1 VPIGDGGDAE
11 GRGPSLGPVTDTA
24 DRGFTLDRFQLEA
37 IASIDAGRSVLV
49 SAPTGSGKTV
59 VAEHAVAVA
68 LASGGRAFYTTPI
81 KALSNQKYHDLVR
94 LHGVDRVGL
103 LTGDTAVNGDAQ
115 VVVMTTEVL
124 RNMIYSRSPALDR
137 LEWVVLDEVHYLQ
150 DAYRGPV
157 WEEVIVHLPAAVRLV
172 CLSATVSNAPE
183 LADWISTVRGPTSVV
198 VEDRR
203 PVTLDNWY
211 LVEDTQAGQLALLP
225 TLVDGRPNPEGNRF
239 DTDPRDA
246 WRGRGGGR
254 ARRRY
259 VTPRRVEVVEM
270 LAAREMLPAIY
281 FIFSRA
287 ACNDAVTA
295 CLGAGL
301 RFTGPEERA
310 RIREIVERHVANLT
324 DDDLRVLDYDR
335 WLTAVEAGIAAH
347 HAGMVPPFKEAVEAC
362 FVEGLVKVVFA
373 TETLALGINMP
384 ARTVVIEKL
393 TKFTGE
399 RHEFLTPGQYTQ
411 LTGRAG
417 RRGIDDH
424 GHAVV
429 LWNPFVTF
437 DEVAGLAA
445 SRSFR
450 LTSSFRPTYNMAA
463 NLVRRYPADEA
474 HRLLSLCFAQYQA
487 DAEVVRLEQRLE
499 QRRQRLDDLRAEAT
513 CERGDVAEY
522 RLLLEGE
529 RSPKGAPRGGAGSA
543 VEDGLRSLRP
553 GDVLWLDGSGGHG
566 RVAVLSVS
574 HRKGGSVRVKALTAH
589 RRVLGLAATDFDEPP
604 EVVGT
609 LALPVPY
616 TPMKPAFQKQVASD
630 LERFAAGGAGRGRGR
645 GDRKGR
651 AGGGRG
657 GHDGARREAEDR
669 SALVEHPV
677 HDCPDRDDH
686 LRALRR
692 AERLEREL
700 ADTERRVHSRT
711 GSLVD
716 TFDRV
721 LQLLEGWGHLDG
733 WSLTPRG
740 EQLVRIYHECDL
752 LIAEALEEGLLDDID
767 HSTTAGMASAFVY
780 ESRNSGPDL
789 EPWFPSQA
797 VSHRADRLTQL
808 AIELNADERGLG
820 LPATRMP
827 DAAFFPLAHAWAAG
841 DELDHVLADEELSGG
856 DFVRTIKQLVD
867 LLRQLG
873 DAASNPTTATT
884 ARRAADA
891 VHRGVVAASSTIS
904 TGAGDADDAATP
916 DNTGGAGTDDTAG
929 GVDRG
934 VDGIAED
941 TAP

>member
-1 VPIGDGGDAE
+1 
-11 GRGPSLGPVTDTA
+11 VTDTA
-24 DRGFTLDRFQLEA
+24 ARGFALDRFQLEG
-37 IASIDAGRSVLV
+37 IAAIDAGRSVLV

-59 VAEHAVAVA
+59 VAEHAVEVA

-94 LHGVDRVGL
+94 LHGADRVGL

-124 RNMIYSRSPALDR
+124 RNMIYSRSPALER

-157 WEEVIVHLPAAVRLV
+157 WEEVIVHLPATVRLV

-183 LADWISTVRGPTSVV
+183 LADWIGTVRGPTSVV
-198 VEDRR
+198 VEETR

-211 LVEDTQAGQLALLP
+211 MVEDTQSGQLALLP
-225 TLVDGRPNPEGNRF
+225 TLIDGQPNREGHRF

-246 WRGRGGGR
+246 WRGRGGAR
-254 ARRRY
+254 PRRRY
-259 VTPRRVEVVEM
+259 ATPRRVEVVEA

-287 ACNDAVTA
+287 ACDDAVTA
-295 CLGAGL
+295 CIGAGL
-301 RFTGPEERA
+301 RFTGPDERA
-310 RIREIVERHVANLT
+310 RIREIVERHVANLS

-487 DAEVVRLEQRLE
+487 DADVVRLEQRMV
-499 QRRQRLDDLRAEAT
+499 QRRQRLEELRVEAV
-513 CERGDVAEY
+513 CALGDVEEY
-522 RLLLEGE
+522 RTLLEGE
-529 RSPKGAPRGGAGSA
+529 RTPKGAPKAGRGSA
-543 VEDGLRSLRP
+543 VEEGLRSLRP

-574 HRKGGSVRVKALTAH
+574 HRKGGAVRVKALTAN
-589 RRVLGLAATDFDEPP
+589 RRVLALGANEFEEPP

-609 LALPVPY
+609 LALPTPY
-616 TPMKPAFQKQVASD
+616 TPMKPAFQKEVAGA
-630 LERFAAGGAGRGRGR
+630 LERFATGGAGRGRGR

-651 AGGGRG
+651 G
-657 GHDGARREAEDR
+657 GHKARSANAPGPGPGLDR
-669 SALVEHPV
+669 SALRDHPV

-700 ADTERRVHSRT
+700 ADTERRVRSRT

-733 WSLTPRG
+733 WALTPRG

-752 LIAEALEEGLLDDID
+752 LIAEALEEGLFDALAPDA
-767 HSTTAGMASAFVY
+767 TAGLASAFVY

-789 EPWFPSQA
+789 EPWFPNQA
-797 VSHRADRLTQL
+797 VAGRAERLTEL
-808 AIELNADERGLG
+808 AVELNRDERALG
-820 LPATRMP
+820 LPATRVP

-841 DELDHVLADEELSGG
+841 DRLDHVLGDEGLTGG

-867 LLRQLG
+867 LLRQIG
-873 DAASNPTTATT
+873 DAAIDRTTSST

-891 VHRGVVAASSTIS
+891 VHRGVVSASSAIS
-904 TGAGDADDAATP
+904 TGDGGPDGEADLD
-916 DNTGGAGTDDTAG
+916 DTGGAGTDDTAG
-929 GVDRG
+929 GIDRG
-934 VDGIAED
+934 IEGVAEG
-941 TAP
+941 APQ

>member
-1 VPIGDGGDAE
+1 M
-11 GRGPSLGPVTDTA
+11 TDTSA
-24 DRGFTLDRFQLEA
+24 RGFTLDRFQREA
-37 IASIDAGRSVLV
+37 IAAIDAGRSVLV

-59 VAEHAVAVA
+59 VAEHAVAAA

-81 KALSNQKYHDLVR
+81 KALSNQKYHDLAR
-94 LHGVDRVGL
+94 LHGAEQVGL
-103 LTGDTAVNGDAQ
+103 LTGDTSVNGDAP

-124 RNMIYSRSPALDR
+124 RNMIYSRSSALDR

-172 CLSATVSNAPE
+172 CLSATVSNAGE
-183 LADWISTVRGPTSVV
+183 LADWIETVRGPTSVV

-203 PVTLDNWY
+203 PVSLDNWY
-211 LVEDTQAGQLALLP
+211 LVDDRQSDQLVLVP
-225 TLVDGRPNPEGNRF
+225 TLLDGRANPDGSRF

-246 WRGRGGGR
+246 WRARAGGGR
-254 ARRRY
+254 PRRRY
-259 VTPRRVEVVEM
+259 ATPRRVEVVEL
-270 LAAREMLPAIY
+270 LAAREMLPALY

-287 ACNDAVTA
+287 ACDDAVSA
-295 CLGAGL
+295 CVGAGL
-301 RFTGPEERA
+301 RFTTSEERE
-310 RIREIVERHVANLT
+310 RIRTVVERHVENLT
-324 DDDLRVLDYDR
+324 DDDLHVLEYDR
-335 WLTAVEAGIAAH
+335 WLAGLEAGIASH

-429 LWNPFVTF
+429 LWSPFVTF
-437 DEVAGLAA
+437 GEVAALAS

-450 LTSSFRPTYNMAA
+450 LTSAFRPTYNMAA

-487 DAEVVRLEQRLE
+487 DADVVRLEQRLE
-499 QRRQRLDDLRAEAT
+499 QRRATLDQLRAEAS
-513 CERGDVAEY
+513 CELGDVAEY
-522 RLLLEGE
+522 RAVVEGE
-529 RSPKGAPRGGAGSA
+529 REARGGPPGGRATA
-543 VEDGLRSLRP
+543 VEEGLRSLRP

-574 HRKGGSVRVKALTAH
+574 HRKGGAVRVKALTAQ
-589 RRVLGLAATDFDEPP
+589 RRLLALGASDFEEPP

-609 LALPVPY
+609 LALPTPY
-616 TPMKPAFQKQVASD
+616 TSMKPAFQRQVAAD
-630 LERFAAGGAGRGRGR
+630 LERFAGGRPGRDRTTSGRRGRGER
-645 GDRKGR
+645 GRS
-651 AGGGRG
+651 
-657 GHDGARREAEDR
+657 ARRPGADGG
-669 SALVEHPV
+669 AVGEHPV
-677 HDCPDRDDH
+677 HACPDRDRH

-700 ADTERRVHSRT
+700 ADTERRVRSRT

-733 WSLTPRG
+733 WALTSRG

-752 LIAEALEEGLLDDID
+752 LIAEALEEGLLDDLD
-767 HSTTAGMASAFVY
+767 VASTAGLTSAFVY
-780 ESRNSGPDL
+780 EQRSSGPEL
-789 EPWFPSQA
+789 EPWFPSRSVA
-797 VSHRADRLTQL
+797 HRAERLEVL
-808 AIELNADERGLG
+808 AAELNADERRLG
-820 LPATRMP
+820 LPPTRVP

-841 DELDHVLADEELSGG
+841 DDLDHVLADEELSGG
-856 DFVRTIKQLVD
+856 DFVRTVKQLID

-873 DAASNPTTATT
+873 DAAADRSTATT

-891 VHRGVVAASSTIS
+891 VHRGVVAASSAIA
-904 TGAGDADDAATP
+904 TGTADPADD
-916 DNTGGAGTDDTAG
+916 TGGAGTDDTAG

-934 VDGIAED
+934 VDGLAED
-941 TAP
+941 ASR